1 MAKQP
6 QTPQRV
12 PSGVEPSGKPSPA
25 GAASFPTPQITNPG
39 GTKTTVVKADS
50 RMGAEGPADQEIAQ
64 RLGTPVVQQTDQT
77 QSIINAAAIYLYRQA
92 RFQPIASLDPQALS
106 WQLSEWN
113 VGTFRRFSLTM
124 DAIENRDA
132 LTKSVTGKLK
142 HSLSRRSYEIVKV
155 EDADEDEAEAHAQ
168 ALEVFYSNVEA
179 TNAIDRNMRGGFST
193 LLGLMMDC
201 ALKKYSTFEIV
212 WKIGTDQNGEPAL
225 RATFVFVPLWFF
237 ENRTGSLRFC
247 GNFAWDGIPLKDGNW
262 MVCVGDGI
270 MEAIAVAWMYKTI
283 ATRDWLIYSEKHGMP
298 GIVGQTPNAKDSPG
312 WNAIEE
318 AVRAV
323 ASDFSAVIGIQDKIE
338 AVQFGQTGQL
348 PYPPLVEYMDR
359 CISALARGADLST
372 MSSGHGQQGGGGKG
386 GQGASLQGD
395 ESALIEEHYGQNLS
409 ETLQRQVDINVLKWY
424 FGEDVIPA
432 AYCKVN
438 IPPKKDAQVELAI
451 DAAMTQMGVMQS
463 KTAVAERYSRT
474 EASEEQIAEGD
485 VVEKIVPP
493 QGQNGNQN
501 GQGGDG
507 ELDETD
513 EPGINESRRLLKL
526 AAANMANTAPKLKK
540 IAARIQNIANT
551 KSAAQYKSRVNILRE
566 QFVNIDSKVDRT
578 IENANALLEV
588 HEILQ
593 HPWVKK

>member
-1 MAKQP
+1 
-6 QTPQRV
+6 
-12 PSGVEPSGKPSPA
+12 
-25 GAASFPTPQITNPG
+25 
-39 GTKTTVVKADS
+39 
-50 RMGAEGPADQEIAQ
+50 MGAEGPADQEIAQ

-77 QSIINAAAIYLYRQA
+77 QSIVNAAAIYLYRQA
-92 RFQPIASLDPQALS
+92 RFQPIASLDPQSLS

-168 ALEVFYSNVEA
+168 ALEDFYSNVEA
-179 TNAIDRNMRGGFST
+179 TNAIDRNQRGGFST

-212 WKIGTDQNGEPAL
+212 WKIGTDKNGEPAL

-270 MEAIAVAWMYKTI
+270 MEAIAVAWMYKTEL
-283 ATRDWLIYSEKHGMP
+283 TRYALIYAERTGMP
-298 GIVGQTPNAKDSPG
+298 
-312 WNAIEE
+312 
-318 AVRAV
+318 
-323 ASDFSAVIGIQDKIE
+323 AVIGKTPYSAGSAGWDAMKEMVEAVGFGMAGIMGIQDTIEKVEFGSGGPDAFLPKIE
-338 AVQFGQTGQL
+338 YF
-348 PYPPLVEYMDR
+348 DR

-372 MSSGHGQQGGGGKG
+372 MSAGHSGAGGGRS
-386 GQGASLQGD
+386 GQGASLQGE
-395 ESALIEEHYGQNLS
+395 ESDLIEEHYGQNLS

-424 FGEDVIPA
+424 FGDDVIPA

-474 EASEEQIAEGD
+474 EASEEQIADGD
-485 VVEKIVPP
+485 VVEKPAVP
-493 QGQNGNQN
+493 QQNGNQN
-501 GQGGDG
+501 GEGDQSG
-507 ELDETD
+507 DLDETD

-526 AAANMANTAPKLKK
+526 AAENMANTAPKLKK
-540 IAARIQNIANT
+540 FAARIHNIANT

-566 QFVNIDSKVDRT
+566 QFVNIASKVDRT

-593 HPWVKK
+593 HPFLKKP